1 MKNVT
6 SPRPVMAYTPLR
18 FLLAYLSVTL
28 LIAIFG
34 PTIYFNFPIQNTVI
48 FMVATM
54 AVMTFGFINGVRLP
68 IKPPKSGEK
77 EDTKFV
83 RNLFRVSLFIS
94 AMSLIFVVSVALFDG
109 NFNTDITAIGATYL
123 DGYEGYERNSG
134 TYGLQF
140 LIYSFGLPFAFI
152 TNIWGLYYFRTLTK
166 AEKLAVLFVL
176 VGSLI
181 FYVLGS
187 GKQKQLGDTIIYII
201 AIVAI
206 KKGVTNQ
213 GIKLRTLIIGI
224 FAGILS
230 IFSFA
235 FILAQRYAALSTDA
249 FNYNQKSLNN
259 IAINVDHPIFK
270 LFGPDMGFSLTVFLS
285 YLSQGYYGLGLATTV
300 NHSWTYFLGF
310 SYSLSVIA
318 NRIFGVEWVWPDT
331 LLYQTGVQTGWGET
345 KWHTAFT
352 HFATD
357 FTFPGT
363 ILLFGFIAYLF
374 ARSWISAIRYENPFS
389 ILMFSLLTLGAFFLP
404 ANNQLL
410 HSPGNLLTVI
420 IISIL
425 YMAKARS
432 HNRQPS

>member
-1 MKNVT
+1 MKHLRA
-6 SPRPVMAYTPLR
+6 PLPIMAYAPLR
-18 FLLAYLSVTL
+18 FLLAYLTITL

-34 PTIYFNFPIQNTVI
+34 PTIYFNFPVWNTVF

-54 AVMTFGFINGVRLP
+54 TTIAFGFINGVRLP
-68 IKPPKSGEK
+68 TKMPKPN
-77 EDTKFV
+77 TKMNTQFV
-83 RNLFRVSLFIS
+83 SKLFRISLFIS
-94 AMSLIFVVSVALFDG
+94 AISLIFVVSAALFEG

-224 FAGILS
+224 FSGILS
-230 IFSFA
+230 IFIFA

-259 IAINVDHPIFK
+259 IAIDVDHPIFK
-270 LFGPDMGFSLTVFLS
+270 VFGPDMGFSLTVFLS

-318 NRIFGVEWVWPDT
+318 NRVFGVEWVWPNT
-331 LLYQTGVQTGWGET
+331 LLFQTGVQAGWGES

-363 ILLFGFIAYLF
+363 TILFGFIAYLF
-374 ARSWISAIRYENPFS
+374 ARSWISAIRYENPFA

-410 HSPGNLLTVI
+410 HSPGNLFTVI
-420 IISIL
+420 TISIL

-432 HNRQPS
+432 YNRLPN